1 MKYALHKKLIIVI
14 FNSNKKKKSICWR
27 SRNHLIPHP
36 VPFPTLP
43 SVCLLSVFLGISLV
57 PLWKTFHPHR
67 LFFQITAALLCAH
80 LPIFF
85 SRLLPTVHLSQL
97 HHPPPSVSVSLTQS
111 WLNVFLAVVAL
122 TGPDNSRSASICQP
136 LHLFAAQS
144 RGELAALFV
153 LSPSGDSP
161 ATKGSLHV
169 YRSQA
174 KSSFSRWHTCMILAH
189 IPL

>member
-1 MKYALHKKLIIVI
+1 MFVEGHSV
-14 FNSNKKKKSICWR
+14 
-27 SRNHLIPHP
+27 IPHP
-36 VPFPTLP
+36 IPFLTLP
-43 SVCLLSVFLGISLV
+43 SVCLLSIFLSIHLV
-57 PLWKTFHPHR
+57 PLWKHFILSAFSFKSPQLFYVLTFP
-67 LFFQITAALLCAH
+67 
-80 LPIFF
+80 FF
-85 SRLLPTVHLSQL
+85 SLLPTVHLSQL

-174 KSSFSRWHTCMILAH
+174 MSSLSLTHMHKTCTYCML
-189 IPL
+189 L